1 MPNVTTFLDQ
11 HACDPALVALR
22 VPHTG
27 ESLTYAEL
35 LEQACRLGNGLK
47 SRGIAKGDRVCIY
60 LDSSPRYLVCYF
72 ALWRIG
78 AVAVPANIVYK
89 ADELAHVLRDSGARG
104 LICAGGSAAVIAEDA
119 VKGVPG
125 VDVVIRVGEGRFGES
140 WDEVLLTASPEL
152 PAEHCGFDHPCQLQ
166 YTAGTTGRPKGAVLT
181 HGNWMA
187 ALDAERE
194 VLSLRAGDVYL
205 GIYPMG
211 HVGVSWG
218 IAALRAGGTYLI
230 MERFSEQE
238 YLDICRDFCVTVLAA
253 MPPVIHTLAGAPQGT
268 EDSLRTV
275 RVIISGGGQLL
286 PVIWEKFDLRY
297 GIPIANSY
305 GLSETIV
312 VGTGTATIPDHP
324 ELTRN
329 YQSVGCPVGYSE
341 VRIVD
346 PDDPGCMLSSGE
358 PGEIALRGPAV
369 ALGYWNLP
377 EASAEHFRPDGWFLT
392 GDIGYLDPGG
402 VLFITDRKKDMIIMS
417 GWKVYPTE
425 VENVILQHPKVADVA
440 VFGRDDPRKG
450 EIPVAAV
457 VLVAGE
463 TLTAEEL
470 EEFCRAR
477 MAGYKIP
484 REMIVLPSLP
494 RAHGWK
500 LLRRSLREQFG

>member
-1 MPNVTTFLDQ
+1 MPNVTTFLDN
-11 HACDPALVALR
+11 HARGPPVVALR

-35 LEQACRLGNGLK
+35 LEQSCRLGNGLLL
-47 SRGIAKGDRVCIY
+47 RGITKGDRVCIY
-60 LDSSPRYLVCYF
+60 LDSSPRYLVSYF

-104 LICAGGSAAVIAEDA
+104 LVCAGGPSTSIAGEALKAVPE
-119 VKGVPG
+119 VE
-125 VDVVIRVGEGRFGES
+125 VVIRTGDGPIGEP
-140 WDEVLLTASPEL
+140 WDCVLSDAPPHL
-152 PAEHCGFDHPCQLQ
+152 PATHCRFDDPCQLQ
-166 YTAGTTGRPKGAVLT
+166 YTAGTTGRPKGAILT

-194 VLSLRAGDVYL
+194 VLSLRRGDVYL

-230 MERFSEQE
+230 MERFSEKE
-238 YLDICRDFCVTVLAA
+238 YLEYCSDYGVTVLAA
-253 MPPVIHTLAGAPQGT
+253 MPPVIHTLTEAPPGIK
-268 EDSLRTV
+268 ENLRTV

-286 PVIWEKFDLRY
+286 PYIWEKFDRRF

-312 VGTGTATIPDHP
+312 VGTGTATVPGRP

-341 VRIVD
+341 VSIVD
-346 PDDPGCMLSSGE
+346 PDNPGCKLPLGE

-369 ALGYWNLP
+369 AMGYWNLP
-377 EASAEHFRPDGWFLT
+377 DATAEHFLPDGWFLT
-392 GDIGYLDPGG
+392 GDIGFLDREG

-417 GWKVYPTE
+417 GWKIYPTE
-425 VENVILQHPKVADVA
+425 VENVILQHPKVVDVA
-440 VFGRDDPRKG
+440 VFGREDPRKG

-457 VLVAGE
+457 VLAPGE
-463 TLTAEEL
+463 SLTGEEL

-477 MAGYKIP
+477 MAGYKVP
-484 REMIVLPSLP
+484 REMIVLGSLP

>member
-1 MPNVTTFLDQ
+1 MLNVTTFLDN
-11 HACDPALVALR
+11 HARDPSPVALL

-27 ESLTYAEL
+27 ESLTYAAL
-35 LEQACRLGNGLK
+35 LEQVCRLGNNLL
-47 SRGIAKGDRVCIY
+47 SQGITKGDRVCIY
-60 LDSSPRYLVCYF
+60 LESSPRYLVCYF

-104 LICAGGSAAVIAEDA
+104 LICAGGSPATVAEKA
-119 VKGVPG
+119 IKRVPG
-125 VDVVIRVGEGRFGES
+125 VEVVIRTGEGPIGES
-140 WDEVLLTASPEL
+140 WDDLLGSASSEL
-152 PAEHCGFDHPCQLQ
+152 PAVHCSFDHPCQLQ

-187 ALDAERE
+187 ALDSERE
-194 VLSLRAGDVYL
+194 VLSLRRGDVYL

-218 IAALRAGGTYLI
+218 IAVLRAGGTFLI
-230 MERFSEQE
+230 MERFLEQD
-238 YLDICRDFCVTVLAA
+238 YLDYCRNYEVSVLAA
-253 MPPVIHTLAGAPQGT
+253 MPPVIHTLTEALPGA
-268 EDSLRTV
+268 EEYLRTV

-286 PVIWEKFDLRY
+286 PCIWEKFDRRY
-297 GIPIANSY
+297 NIPIANSY

-312 VGTGTATIPDHP
+312 VGTGTATLPWRP
-324 ELTRN
+324 ELNRN

-341 VRIVD
+341 VIIVD
-346 PDDPGCMLSSGE
+346 PKDPGCILPPGE

-377 EASAEHFRPDGWFLT
+377 KESAEHFLADGWFLT
-392 GDIGYLDPGG
+392 GDIGYLDDEG

-417 GWKVYPTE
+417 GWKIYPTE
-425 VENVILQHPKVADVA
+425 VENMILQHPKVADVA
-440 VFGRDDPRKG
+440 VFGKDDPRKG

-457 VLVAGE
+457 VLVPGE
-463 TLTAEEL
+463 TLQKEEL

-477 MAGYKIP
+477 IAGYKVP
-484 REMIVLPSLP
+484 REMIVLDSLP

-500 LLRRSLREQFG
+500 LLRRSLREQYG